1 MNDCPVDSQS
11 RDRVLPQQNRI
22 RRLLWKNFRAITFFL
37 FEAQFDREREVIVC
51 DDNFPTGFCRSKTE
65 LGGCYGKPLRAITF
79 FDDIRSLRNG

>member
-37 FEAQFDREREVIVC
+37 FEAQFDREQDVIGVA
-51 DDNFPTGFCRSKTE
+51 DDISTGFCRSKTE
-65 LGGCYGKPLRAITF
+65 SNGCYGKISGL
-79 FDDIRSLRNG
+79 